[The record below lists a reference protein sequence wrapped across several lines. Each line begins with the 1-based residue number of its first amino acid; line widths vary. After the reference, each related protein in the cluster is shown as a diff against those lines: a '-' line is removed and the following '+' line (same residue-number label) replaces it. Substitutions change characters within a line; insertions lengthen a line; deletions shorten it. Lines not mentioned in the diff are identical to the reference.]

1 MEKYIYD
8 ESNGLWYE
16 RDGDYYIPCLKLPE
30 INIGIWGERYLTYIR
45 EHKKL
50 LHTKLMING
59 TLYTHLA
66 EINQQAEDM
75 FSELVNQMKI
85 REGITEHLKAQ
96 NQMEWVRRM
105 NNIRQRANEIIYKG
119 LIYAWVAL
127 FLKKH
132 LNPLLA

>member
-16 RDGDYYIPCLKLPE
+16 RDGDYYIPCQKLPE

-75 FSELVNQMKI
+75 FSELVNQMKTN
-85 REGITEHLKAQ
+85 EGITEQLKAQ

-105 NNIRQRANEIIYKG
+105 NNIRQRANEIIYKE
-119 LIYAWVAL
+119 LIYV
-127 FLKKH
+127 
-132 LNPLLA
+132 

>member
-1 MEKYIYD
+1 MEQYIYD
-8 ESNGLWYE
+8 ETNGLWYE
-16 RDGDYYIPCLKLPE
+16 RNGDYYIPCLRLPE
-30 INIGIWGERYLTYIR
+30 INIGIWGERHLTYIR

-75 FSELVNQMKI
+75 FSELANQMKTN
-85 REGITEHLKAQ
+85 EGITEQLKAQ

-105 NNIRQRANEIIYKG
+105 NNIRQRANEIIYKE
-119 LIYAWVAL
+119 LIYV
-127 FLKKH
+127 
-132 LNPLLA
+132 

>member
-16 RDGDYYIPCLKLPE
+16 RDGDYYIPCQKLPE

-50 LHTKLMING
+50 RHTKLMING

-75 FSELVNQMKI
+75 FSELVNQMKT
-85 REGITEHLKAQ
+85 REGITEQLKAQ

-105 NNIRQRANEIIYKG
+105 NNIRQRANEIIYKE
-119 LIYAWVAL
+119 LIYV
-127 FLKKH
+127 
-132 LNPLLA
+132 

>member
-16 RDGDYYIPCLKLPE
+16 RDGDYYIPCQKLPE

-75 FSELVNQMKI
+75 FSELVNQMKT
-85 REGITEHLKAQ
+85 REGITEQLKAQ

-105 NNIRQRANEIIYKG
+105 NNIRQRANKIIYKE
-119 LIYAWVAL
+119 LIYV
-127 FLKKH
+127 
-132 LNPLLA
+132 